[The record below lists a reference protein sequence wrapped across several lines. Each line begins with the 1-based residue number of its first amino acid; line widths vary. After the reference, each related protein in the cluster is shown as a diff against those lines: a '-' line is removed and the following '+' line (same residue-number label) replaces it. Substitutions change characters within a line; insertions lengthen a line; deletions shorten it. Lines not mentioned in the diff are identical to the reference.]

1 MKRTTPLLLLLL
13 AAHLAPPA
21 GAALPTEITVK
32 LDMTHDVYVEGERI
46 RAVVDVANASAD
58 VIDCRKP
65 DAADRLFVEVFRA
78 HDQYRYDRITDKPF
92 VASFAL
98 LSGEGQKLET
108 FLADHFRFDENT
120 RYLARAVL
128 VHGGMRFE
136 SSFKSFDM
144 VPGLPCGN
152 ALQMFSNRDGL
163 QRHFELVH
171 WGRSQVE
178 HIFLKAHDD
187 GTSKRKWRTTDLGP
201 VLRVTPPKVSV
212 MPTGEVLV
220 LHRATQDKFLLST
233 FWSLPDVLEFRN
245 REVMADPD
253 VVGAERVKEFYKD
266 TGGIEP
272 VKKAWWR
279 FW

>member
-266 TGGIEP
+266 TCGIEP